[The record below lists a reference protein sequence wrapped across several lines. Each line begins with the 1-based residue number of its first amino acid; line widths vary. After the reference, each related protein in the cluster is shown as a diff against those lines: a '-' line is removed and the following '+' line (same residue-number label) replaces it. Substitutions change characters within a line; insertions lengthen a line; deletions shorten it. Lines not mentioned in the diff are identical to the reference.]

1 MSDIL
6 FICNFKGYESF
17 LPAMNYGYLHK
28 YFTGIGAK
36 RLTEVEVS
44 PDVSN
49 QHEFNGIAEFK
60 NIFGAEKVN
69 FEAKFLYLTD
79 DEESIITD
87 EGTLTWY
94 DARENHATRTE
105 YRLYYSGNEVISE
118 STAGDLVVIC
128 RVSENEL
135 FIIFTPEGST
145 SEKQILW
152 LFGLGEVGNK
162 FKVRDFTEEK
172 IEIGFAGKYVI
183 NSLGIEVEETI
194 DDYLDELLNKFGNN
208 FPKTKEFSRY
218 ARSTIKDISPVEAPD
233 EALMTWL
240 EKEEMLFRTLERHIV
255 QQKLKQGFGDE
266 GTNVD
271 EFVSFSLSV
280 QNRRKS
286 RAGHAF
292 ENHLATLF
300 DANQIHYSKGV
311 KTERNNKPDFLFPGI
326 HEYRDSGFLEH
337 LLTMLGV
344 KTTAKD
350 RWRQLLAEADR
361 VKTKHLIT
369 LQPAISE
376 NQTDEMRAQNVSLV
390 VPYPLLSTFSQAQK
404 TELLSVK
411 DFIRLVND
419 KQQ

>member
-1 MSDIL
+1 
-6 FICNFKGYESF
+6 
-17 LPAMNYGYLHK
+17 MNYGYISK
-28 YFTGIGAK
+28 YFSGIGAK
-36 RLTEVEVS
+36 RLSEVEVS

-60 NIFGAEKVN
+60 NIFGTEKVN
-69 FEAKFLYLTD
+69 FEAKFIYLSE

-94 DARENHATRTE
+94 DARENHTTRTE
-105 YRLYYSGNEVISE
+105 YRLYYSANEVISA
-118 STAGDLVVIC
+118 SAAGDLIVIC

-135 FIIFTPEGST
+135 FIIAAPDAST

-162 FKVRDFTEEK
+162 FKVRDFTEEQT
-172 IEIGFAGKYVI
+172 EIGFAGKYII
-183 NSLGIEVEETI
+183 NSLGIEVEETV
-194 DDYLDELLNKFGNN
+194 DDYLDELLSKFGNN
-208 FPKTKEFSRY
+208 FPKTWEFSEY
-218 ARSTIKDISPVEAPD
+218 ARSTIKYVSPVEAPD
-233 EALMTWL
+233 ETLMAWL
-240 EKEEMLFRTLERHIV
+240 EKEEMLFKTLEKHIV
-255 QQKLKQGFGDE
+255 QQKLTKGFGQD
-266 GTNVD
+266 GTDVD

-300 DANQIHYSKGV
+300 NANKIRYSKGV

-326 HEYRDSGFLEH
+326 WEYKDAGFSEQ

-350 RWRQLLAEADR
+350 RWRQVLAEADR
-361 VKTKHLIT
+361 IKVKHLIT

-376 NQTDEMRAQNVSLV
+376 NQTDEMKAQNVSLV
-390 VPYPLLSTFSQAQK
+390 VPSPLLSTFSKGQQ
-404 TELLSVK
+404 TELLDVKKFIKLVK
-411 DFIRLVND
+411 DR
-419 KQQ
+419 QA